1 LSFTLPDPEL
11 QASFA
16 SALTEIR
23 QHYLQDAL
31 SEAVQSLAVP
41 TIDAELAQLVPVHS
55 LTMLAG
61 QGLRG
66 ELMFPVPAV
75 LAANPRLLGYYRLLY
90 GYSRN
95 EFYTSET
102 GSAGSR
108 QWRIAASSPPGW
120 RLSSRRCANP
130 FAMPVRCYSRP

>member
-1 LSFTLPDPEL
+1 MSFTLPDPEL

-75 LAANPRLLGYYRLLY
+75 ASHPNRSPYRPVCAEPVLVIMPPLMRL
-90 GYSRN
+90 
-95 EFYTSET
+95 
-102 GSAGSR
+102 
-108 QWRIAASSPPGW
+108 
-120 RLSSRRCANP
+120 
-130 FAMPVRCYSRP
+130 